1 MLILIMANQ
10 VSGLKAKKISA
21 LTEYNFNEDGLSNI
35 DSSISLILADSSKN
49 TNYKLSF
56 KNLIEELKSYILK
69 LINSRDIKAKED
81 NISYK
86 NYIDVNVNT
95 DDYGVQDYELSLK
108 ISKYEK
114 TGNSAVMTNGL
125 VDGIALNNV
134 LLDINKANSEL
145 GVKIS
150 NLNENT
156 LVEIDKIHNDIY
168 DVNVEIDEIKDAIY
182 DVEVTNDEKNFIEV
196 IKTTDKANKI
206 IDHRIKLDVSKDT
219 DPINSDDGLIS
230 KKQVYEMMNNGKL
243 KWDNIH

>member
-1 MLILIMANQ
+1 MN
-10 VSGLKAKKISA
+10 KKIDERR
-21 LTEYNFNEDGLSNI
+21 LDKDTIIQKISNLV
-35 DSSISLILADSSKN
+35 SSGA
-49 TNYKLSF
+49 
-56 KNLIEELKSYILK
+56 
-69 LINSRDIKAKED
+69 D

-114 TGNSAVMTNGL
+114 TGNSSVMTNGL
-125 VDGIALNNV
+125 VDGIALNDV

-150 NLNENT
+150 NINENT

-168 DVNVEIDEIKDAIY
+168 DVNTEIDEIKDAMY

-219 DPINSDDGLIS
+219 DPINSNDGLIS
-230 KKQVYEMMNNGKL
+230 KKQVYEMMNNGRL